1 LWGNAAADAARYS
14 LTVLTN
20 VLLYTRS
27 PWPQCRKACLYHDV
41 VLSLGMQRMAK
52 RNVIVRRLSAV
63 ETLGAATVI
72 CTDKTGTL
80 TKNEMTVRALIT
92 AGGRVGF
99 TGSGYDPRGALIA
112 CEQPAMNAA
121 HAREIERTLSAGFVS
136 NNAELV
142 ERDGLPAVVGDPT
155 EGALRLRR

>member
-1 LWGNAAADAARYS
+1 MRSTVDEQTPLQAELDRTGRVLGFVVIAIALIVGATLLLMQRDFS
-14 LTVLTN
+14 LTVLTT
-20 VLLYTRS
+20 VLLYTIALAVAAVPEGLS
-27 PWPQCRKACLYHDV
+27 AITTV

-80 TKNEMTVRALIT
+80 TKNEMTVRTLIT

-99 TGSGYDPRGALIA
+99 TGSGYDPRGAVHCVRA
-112 CEQPAMNAA
+112 T
-121 HAREIERTLSAGFVS
+121 RE
-136 NNAELV
+136 
-142 ERDGLPAVVGDPT
+142 
-155 EGALRLRR
+155 